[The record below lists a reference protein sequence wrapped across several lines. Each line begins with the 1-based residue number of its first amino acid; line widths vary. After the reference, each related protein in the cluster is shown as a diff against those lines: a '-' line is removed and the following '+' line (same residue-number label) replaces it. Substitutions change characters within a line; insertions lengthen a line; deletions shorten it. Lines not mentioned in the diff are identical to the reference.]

1 MRLQTS
7 LFFPILM
14 LGAVLVAGCAG
25 SPTSPPLNF
34 GDMSPNN
41 LRYQAE
47 TRREAG
53 DLDQALIYVD
63 KLIELHSAKARE
75 MQASLSD
82 YPPAKDA
89 YSYGTLN
96 GVGVAYLIKAEML
109 MEKGDKAGAREAYST
124 LSREFYYA
132 QHQDG
137 KHNWYKTGEVAMQ
150 RLEELKAD
158 PG

>member
-1 MRLQTS
+1 MKLDTS
-7 LFFPILM
+7 LFFPILIF
-14 LGAVLVAGCAG
+14 GAALVAGCAG
-25 SPTSPPLNF
+25 SPSPPLNF
-34 GDMSPNN
+34 GDKSTGN

-47 TRREAG
+47 SRRAAG

-63 KLIELHSAKARE
+63 KLIELHSNEARE

-82 YPPAKDA
+82 FPPIKDA

-96 GVGVAYLIKAEML
+96 GVGVAYVIKAEIL
-109 MEKGDKAGAREAYST
+109 IKKGDKAGAQEAYNT
-124 LSREFYYA
+124 LSRDFSYA
-132 QHQDG
+132 QYQDAER
-137 KHNWYKTGEVAMQ
+137 NWYKAGEVAMR